1 MKGWL
6 IVNGFLN
13 SEKFEEIYD
22 WLIKAALQQGIELR
36 KLTNDQVGSILPIS
50 PKNTSWKEKPDFV
63 LFWDKDVYLAKTL
76 EIGRASCRE
85 RV

>member
-36 KLTNDQVGSILPIS
+36 KLTNDQVY
-50 PKNTSWKEKPDFV
+50 TSN
-63 LFWDKDVYLAKTL
+63 
-76 EIGRASCRE
+76 
-85 RV
+85 